1 MRSTSKATTFAPVS
15 VTAAFEPEEEYL
27 RISCGIDTIRIS
39 RIQDVVDRK
48 GSRFLE
54 RVYTPGERTDCD
66 AKGVGSVPS
75 LAARFAAKEAV
86 SKALGTGI
94 GYEGINFCDIE
105 IIVGAGGKPGLV
117 LHGRAEEFFAGNGGI
132 QAEISMSH
140 DGDQAVAVCIMQF
153 DNPVDKVGK

>member
-1 MRSTSKATTFAPVS
+1 M
-15 VTAAFEPEEEYL
+15 

-39 RIQDVVDRK
+39 RIRDVVDRK

-54 RVYTPGERTDCD
+54 RVYTAGERWACE
-66 AKGVGSVPS
+66 AKGVGCVPS

-94 GYEGINFCDIE
+94 GHEGISFCDIE
-105 IIVGAGGKPGLV
+105 VIINKGGKPELR
-117 LHGRAEEFFAGNGGI
+117 LHGRAEEFFLHNGGF

-140 DGDQAVAVCIMQF
+140 DGDQAVAVCVMQF
-153 DNPVDKVGK
+153 ENNMDKGSSDEISMG

>member
-1 MRSTSKATTFAPVS
+1 M
-15 VTAAFEPEEEYL
+15 

-39 RIQDVVDRK
+39 RIRDIVDRK

-54 RVYTPGERTDCD
+54 RVYTPGERAGCL
-66 AKGVGSVPS
+66 AKGVGNISS

-94 GYEGINFCDIE
+94 GRDGICFSDIE
-105 IIVGAGGKPGLV
+105 VIVLSGGKPELCLRGK
-117 LHGRAEEFFAGNGGI
+117 AQEFFLRAGGI

-140 DGDQAVAVCIMQF
+140 DGDQAAAVCVMQF
-153 DNPVDKVGK
+153 ENNTLKGGVS

>member
-1 MRSTSKATTFAPVS
+1 M
-15 VTAAFEPEEEYL
+15 

-48 GSRFLE
+48 GSRFLD
-54 RVYTPGERTDCD
+54 RVYTPAERASCESR
-66 AKGVGSVPS
+66 GVGRIPS

-94 GYEGINFCDIE
+94 GLQGIGFCDIE
-105 IIVGAGGKPGLV
+105 VIAGTGGKPILR
-117 LHGRAEEFFAGNGGI
+117 LHGKTRAYFLRAGGL

-140 DGDQAVAVCIMQF
+140 DGDQAVAVCVMQF
-153 DNPVDKVGK
+153 EDVAEKGEANEISIE